1 MGMGEERYDLNIVV
15 TLLQKIMDWAED
27 HQPLMIALIL
37 TGVLVCIAFLIAL
50 LIRIWF
56 YSCLDVLTAL
66 NIKKQD
72 TK

>member
-50 LIRIWF
+50 LIRI
-56 YSCLDVLTAL
+56 
-66 NIKKQD
+66 
-72 TK
+72 